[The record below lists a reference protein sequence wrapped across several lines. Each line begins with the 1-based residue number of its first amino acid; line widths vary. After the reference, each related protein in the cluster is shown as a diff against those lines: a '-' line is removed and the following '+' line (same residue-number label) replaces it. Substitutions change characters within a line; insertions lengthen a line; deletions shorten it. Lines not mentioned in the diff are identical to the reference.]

1 MNKAILMGRLTRDP
15 EMRYSQGENSTA
27 VARFTLAVDRRFRRS
42 EGGQD
47 ADFIGCVTFGK
58 TAEFV
63 EKYFK
68 QGMKMAA
75 VGRIQTG
82 SYTNKEG
89 QKVYTT
95 DVILEEVEFA
105 ESKNASSGSSD
116 YRKSGGNNDFK
127 PEPSSAMGDGF
138 MNIPDGIDEELP
150 FN

>member
-15 EMRYSQGENSTA
+15 EVRYSQGENSTA
-27 VARFTLAVDRRFRRS
+27 VARFTLAVDRRFRRPGENS
-42 EGGQD
+42 E
-47 ADFIGCVTFGK
+47 ADFISCVAFGK
-58 TAEFV
+58 QAEFV

-68 QGMKMAA
+68 QGMKM
-75 VGRIQTG
+75 VLSGRIQTG
-82 SYTNKEG
+82 SYTNKDG

-95 DVILEEVEFA
+95 DVVAEEIEFA
-105 ESKNASSGSSD
+105 ESKGN
-116 YRKSGGNNDFK
+116 SGGSDFHQGGTQRDFK